1 MDKDIINKDI
11 KIKYIYDKVT
21 NHSIN
26 SEYIKSFIDLYEI
39 KFTENM
45 NGIFINLSILDETII
60 DKFYIYIKDNLNNGI
75 NKERFENIKIAEE
88 IINNPKKRDI
98 KNKKIYTKRGDL
110 TELEL
115 RIIKL
120 SKTI

>member
-1 MDKDIINKDI
+1 M
-11 KIKYIYDKVT
+11 VQ
-21 NHSIN
+21 
-26 SEYIKSFIDLYEI
+26 
-39 KFTENM
+39 
-45 NGIFINLSILDETII
+45 ILDETII